1 MVIWLI
7 GISGAGKTTLGN
19 KLHEYYKNKNKNS
32 FILDGDLIRE
42 FYDNDLGFSKEDRV
56 ANIKRIML
64 SAHVLEKNN
73 VIPIVCNISPFESLR
88 DFAREKF
95 DDYNEIFLQK
105 NLEIAKNNDVKGVYK
120 ENLMNTSLVGI
131 DLIFEEP
138 KHSNLV
144 LEVDKET
151 VDVSF
156 NKILDYLEDR

>member
-1 MVIWLI
+1 
-7 GISGAGKTTLGN
+7 
-19 KLHEYYKNKNKNS
+19 
-32 FILDGDLIRE
+32 
-42 FYDNDLGFSKEDRV
+42 
-56 ANIKRIML
+56 ML